1 MSFYRVCVF
10 LYLMI
15 LCIVAVSNFVLCF
28 PKCLGSELWELS
40 RTILTPSLQ
49 CQLRVI
55 RLCEQV
61 EIQVSLLTY
70 ERKCLNLQSGAFCV

>member
-1 MSFYRVCVF
+1 MCVF

-15 LCIVAVSNFVLCF
+15 LCIVAVSNFILCF
-28 PKCLGSELWELS
+28 SKCLSSELWELS
-40 RTILTPSLQ
+40 RTVLTPSLL

-55 RLCEQV
+55 RLGEQV

-70 ERKCLNLQSGAFCV
+70 ERKCLNLQSGTFCV